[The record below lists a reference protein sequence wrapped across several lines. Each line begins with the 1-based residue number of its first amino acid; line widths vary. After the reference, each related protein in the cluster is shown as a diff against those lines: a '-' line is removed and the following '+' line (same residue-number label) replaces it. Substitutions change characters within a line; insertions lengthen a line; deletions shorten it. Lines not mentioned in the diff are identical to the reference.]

1 MYLSCTICALR
12 GTERDEIEET
22 FRLAPA
28 FGFRHWGFGG
38 PFTMFPGLMQWLD
51 VDKVKQH
58 MASVGLESLTE
69 VWSPPIPTETPEQA
83 ALGAKHV
90 AMAAAVAVQFDCSS
104 TGHHC
109 GYRALSRGTSGHRS
123 IHSPFSRQNL

>member
-1 MYLSCTICALR
+1 MYLSCTTCDLR

-28 FGFRHWGFGG
+28 VGFRHCGLGG

-69 VWSPPIPTETPEQA
+69 VWSPPIPTET
-83 ALGAKHV
+83 
-90 AMAAAVAVQFDCSS
+90 S
-104 TGHHC
+104 
-109 GYRALSRGTSGHRS
+109 
-123 IHSPFSRQNL
+123 